1 MTGRERT
8 DEEVK
13 QIVTRAKRLPEFA
26 RKEIACVL
34 IASTL
39 ASQSRN
45 NCIKNL
51 TK

>member
-1 MTGRERT
+1 VRGRDRT
-8 DEEVK
+8 DEDVK
-13 QIVTRAKRLPEFA
+13 RIIMRAKRLPEFA

-51 TK
+51 VK